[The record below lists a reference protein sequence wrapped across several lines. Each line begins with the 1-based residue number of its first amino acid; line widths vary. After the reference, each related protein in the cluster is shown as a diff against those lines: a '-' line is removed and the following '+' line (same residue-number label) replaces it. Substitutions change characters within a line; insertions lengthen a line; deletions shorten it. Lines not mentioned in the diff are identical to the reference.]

1 MVIVNLIRIGVNFSH
16 KKGEF
21 CHKAK
26 YCHYT
31 ICCFSTPFLYYYNGK
46 LVMGEAG
53 DIIINTPNQIVYHGP
68 SADSDVGFVNDWMH
82 VEGDEISE
90 LLKKY
95 PLPLNTAFN
104 VGEVLFLKKYF
115 NRLIS
120 EYKSE
125 MAGSSDMIKS
135 IITQMII
142 ATYRSYS
149 KRNFQDDSFYEIV
162 AVRRAVMKNPEKD
175 WSLEKMSKMSGY
187 SVSRFSELYRKLY
200 NTSPIN
206 DVIVHRISMAKTLL
220 LSGQASISYIATACG
235 FNTIN
240 YFSKSFKASTG
251 YTPSE
256 FIASF
261 SE

>member
-1 MVIVNLIRIGVNFSH
+1 MV
-16 KKGEF
+16 KGE
-21 CHKAK
+21 
-26 YCHYT
+26 
-31 ICCFSTPFLYYYNGK
+31 S
-46 LVMGEAG
+46 G
-53 DIIINTPNQIVYHGP
+53 DVIINTHNQIVYHGP
-68 SADSDVGFVNDWMH
+68 CDDSNVGFVNDWMH
-82 VEGDEISE
+82 VEGNNIGE

-104 VGEVLFLKKYF
+104 VGEGLFLRKYF

-142 ATYRSYS
+142 ATHRAYN
-149 KRNFQDDSFYEIV
+149 KQNLQDDSFYEIV
-162 AVRRAVMKNPEKD
+162 AVRSAVMKNPEKD

-206 DVIVHRISMAKTLL
+206 DVIAHRISLAKTLL
-220 LSGQASISYIATACG
+220 LSGQASLSYIATACG

-256 FIASF
+256 FIDAF
-261 SE
+261 RE